1 MQGHS
6 ISSSVWEDSELGVL
20 RLHVNA
26 RARRLVFRAKV
37 DGLHVTL
44 PKGTTAADLRRA
56 IDSLRPKLREACSS
70 QSPVFIDLSYRIDTD
85 WIHLGVAQGERDCFL
100 LRTEGASVRV
110 ICPPDTDFADEHM
123 QGWLRKVV
131 GEALR
136 SRAKVVLPPRL
147 QMLAKQNGLTYR
159 SVKIN
164 SSTTRWGSCSTRQD
178 INLSY
183 YLMLL
188 PLKLVDYVLL
198 HELTHTRV
206 MAHNERFWAMLDC
219 FTNGQSSVLRN
230 ELKNFRTSL

>member
-1 MQGHS
+1 MSDHS
-6 ISSSVWEDSELGVL
+6 ITSSVWEDPELGTL
-20 RLHVNA
+20 RIHINT
-26 RARRLVFRAKV
+26 RARRLIFRAKD

-44 PKGTTAADLRRA
+44 PKGATTTDLQQA
-56 IDSLRPKLREACSS
+56 IENLRPKLREACSRRHH
-70 QSPVFIDLSYRIDTD
+70 VFIDLSYRIDTD
-85 WIHLGVAQGERDCFL
+85 WIHLTMAQGERNCFL
-100 LRTEGASVRV
+100 LHTEEANVQV
-110 ICPPDTDFADEHM
+110 ICPPGTDFADEHM
-123 QGWLRKVV
+123 QSWLRKVV

-136 SRAKVVLPPRL
+136 SRAKATLPPRL
-147 QMLAKQNGLTYR
+147 QMLARQNGLAYR

-206 MAHNERFWAMLDC
+206 MAHNEQFWAMLDS